1 MGRLINLL
9 LTIKCRADSLA
20 HRAGY
25 RRSSEFDGVP
35 IGKQRHI
42 RKGVAMRTHKEL
54 KHLDPSKVSPSRP
67 SYERR
72 KPSRKTRNPAVA
84 NAAEQALQRK
94 LTGLVQEHRDLDGA
108 ISVLFETRTCDPL
121 LMTRLKK
128 RKLQLKDEIARIA
141 G

>member
-1 MGRLINLL
+1 
-9 LTIKCRADSLA
+9 
-20 HRAGY
+20 
-25 RRSSEFDGVP
+25 
-35 IGKQRHI
+35 
-42 RKGVAMRTHKEL
+42 MRTHKEL
-54 KHLDPSKVSPSRP
+54 EYFDQPKVSPRGP

-72 KPSRKTRNPAVA
+72 KPSRKSRNPGVA

-128 RKLQLKDEIARIA
+128 RKLQLKDEIARLA